1 MASCIYCPVASAAH
15 QLQTGWSSGRGRH
28 TCANLEPPEC
38 PKETECW
45 PERCW
50 DSQPP
55 GVLKEAEIKQLAQ
68 APTMGRATQERN
80 QQAIQPQCW

>member
-1 MASCIYCPVASAAH
+1 MLALGSA
-15 QLQTGWSSGRGRH
+15 
-28 TCANLEPPEC
+28 
-38 PKETECW
+38 
-45 PERCW
+45 ERCW